1 MRKYEYDILLP
12 TTSEHLTEIL
22 NEYNGYFCNSQYFNV
37 CFKLTSEQLAGFEK
51 IRQSDKLEKEKVM
64 EMNDFLIKEMIKDEF
79 KI

>member
-12 TTSEHLTEIL
+12 TTFDHLTEIL
-22 NEYNGYFCNSQYFNV
+22 SENNGYFCNSQYFKA
-37 CFKLTSEQLAGFEK
+37 CFTLTSEQLAGLEK
-51 IRQSDKLEKEKVM
+51 IRRSDRPEKEKVM